1 MNSPIKAHQAIN
13 NLQVLYKADFSDIHE
28 GVLRSLEATEEI
40 QQLRQTIQ
48 STIPNSDWQV
58 IRSEILTQLEQLL
71 DIELYPILIDS
82 WKTHQDVSRELNVQQ
97 ESGVNEISIVNLD
110 PHEIKS
116 THSPC
121 LSITIGNNTHLMRSF
136 IGITLKLKGVTLI
149 ITNGEIDEVVS
160 GTVEGKGFMQ
170 YQNATL
176 IEKDFLEFSIAG
188 ITATDETTGDLSTNE
203 SKFSNNP
210 LLAKGNDHHIDNPL
224 NQPTSTRQEQTSPP
238 ASSTSSSRATDAQ
251 NIQSSPALKPK
262 SAFSKI
268 LQFIIGV
275 SLALLAVY
283 LFWILTDSTTI
294 KPSFL
299 LVF

>member
-1 MNSPIKAHQAIN
+1 MNSEIKTHQTTHYTIN
-13 NLQVLYKADFSDIHE
+13 NLQALYKADFSHIDE

-40 QQLRQTIQ
+40 QQLRQDIK
-48 STIPNSDWQV
+48 STIPNSDWRV

-82 WKTHQDVSRELNVQQ
+82 WKTHQDVNREINAQQ

-110 PHEIKS
+110 SHEIKS

-121 LSITIGNNTHLMRSF
+121 LSITIGSDTRLMRSF
-136 IGITLKLKGVTLI
+136 IGITLILKDVILI
-149 ITNGEIDEVVS
+149 IKNGEINEVVS

-188 ITATDETTGDLSTNE
+188 ITATTEKLSTNE
-203 SKFSNNP
+203 SKSSNDS
-210 LLAKGNDHHIDNPL
+210 LLTDTKDKDNHTDNPL
-224 NQPTSTRQEQTSPP
+224 SQPTSNRQEHTSTSTASSATASQNIQP
-238 ASSTSSSRATDAQ
+238 SSTS
-251 NIQSSPALKPK
+251 KPK
-262 SAFSKI
+262 SAFSKV

-275 SLALLAVY
+275 SLALFAVY
-283 LFWILTDSTTI
+283 LFWILRNES
-294 KPSFL
+294 
-299 LVF
+299 